1 MAWLYV
7 AAFLALGLLGA
18 RLLMSA
24 RRASTAAGG
33 ERVKPLSGRFVAG
46 TVCLGLAALAFW
58 LAAPYFAID
67 VRLALLAVLVV
78 GLLFVLLRRGAPLWL
93 FVLIMLVLVSCVN
106 VLPEYPVIWH
116 GFMHLSMVY
125 EIFER
130 GVPPENPLMIGEP
143 LRYMWAHHALIAWL
157 MKAVPWSPTVWFT
170 IIDCVVLLLFGAV
183 LLGIARRVAADRN
196 YAFFALMLALCGP
209 SPFAAGAPLPTFVEQ
224 AFGVTLEHRYITLT
238 KFAALNNNQLGI
250 LCFSLALWGLVSL
263 AAGEQRRIRAYA
275 TIGAGI
281 LGTGAFYPPAWT
293 ALIPISALAAGYFL
307 LRGGA
312 DLRRPALVVA
322 GVVAAASAAILPL
335 MLSFTSGKAG
345 GSAIVILP
353 SMKHMLH
360 NVFEVVPFLGL
371 AALLAWLRRESLVE
385 AYRQRPHVVAV
396 LALAMLAGVGM
407 FVGISIPP
415 ASEYKYL
422 GYASVPLAFL
432 FAVALNDLYRRRA
445 GIAIV
450 LMTLIL
456 MPEVYGDLYGLR
468 YRHLVTDPVVND
480 GPYLR
485 HTDSEQDAL
494 YGWIAG
500 ETPREAV
507 FVDTH
512 LTIPVLG
519 RRQLLIGTDHRRRSG
534 ELHGLQQDGWFI
546 TAEKF
551 LRQITGVPRERRLM
565 LQSLADEMLDAAGGV
580 VDSGFLEQL
589 MAESQGRPVYVVAR
603 DPALRRRFAASGG
616 LRLAY
621 AGPAAS
627 VFRVDTA
634 G

>member
-7 AAFLALGLLGA
+7 AAFFALALLGA
-18 RLLMSA
+18 WLLLWAGPAPASA
-24 RRASTAAGG
+24 RRAGG
-33 ERVKPLSGRFVAG
+33 GTRGRRFVAG
-46 TVCLGLAALAFW
+46 AVSLGLAAVAYV
-58 LAAPYFAID
+58 LAAPFFGID
-67 VRLALLAVLVV
+67 VLLTLLAIMFV
-78 GLLFVLLRRGAPLWL
+78 GLLFLMLRLGVPLWV
-93 FVLIMLVLVSCVN
+93 FVLIMLVLVSAVN

-116 GFMHLSMVY
+116 GFMHLSIVY

-130 GVPPENPLMIGEP
+130 GLPPENPLMIGEP
-143 LRYMWAHHALIAWL
+143 LRYMWSHHALIAWL
-157 MKAVPWSPTVWFT
+157 MKLVPWSPTVWFT
-170 IIDCVVLLLFGAV
+170 LTDCVVLLLFGMV
-183 LLGIARRVAADRN
+183 LLAIARRISSDRN

-209 SPFAAGAPLPTFVEQ
+209 SPFAAGAPLPTFVER
-224 AFGVTLEHRYITLT
+224 ALDVVFEHRYITLT
-238 KFAALNNNQLGI
+238 KFAALNNNQLGV

-275 TIGAGI
+275 AIGMGI

-293 ALIPISALAAGYFL
+293 ALVPISALVVGYFL
-307 LRGGA
+307 LRGGPV
-312 DLRRPALVVA
+312 LRQPAIAVV
-322 GVVAAASAAILPL
+322 GVVATASVAILPL
-335 MLSFTSGKAG
+335 MLSFPSGKAG

-353 SMKHMLH
+353 SMKHMLD
-360 NVFEVVPFLGL
+360 NVFEVIPFMGF
-371 AALLAWLRRESLVE
+371 AALLAWVRREALVD
-385 AYRQRPHVVAV
+385 AYRRQPHVVAV

-432 FAVALNDLYRRRA
+432 FAVAFNALYRQHA
-445 GIAIV
+445 GIAIA
-450 LMTLIL
+450 LMTLVL

-468 YRHLVTDPVVND
+468 HRHLVTDPVVSD

-485 HTDSEQDAL
+485 HADPEQDAL
-494 YGWIAG
+494 YAWIG
-500 ETPREAV
+500 GNTPREAV

-534 ELHGLQQDGWFI
+534 GLGGLQQDGWFI

-551 LRQITGVPRERRLM
+551 LRRITGVPRERRLR
-565 LQSLADEMLDAAGGV
+565 LQALAAQVLDAGAGV
-580 VDSGFLEQL
+580 VTSGLLERL
-589 MAESQGRPVYVVAR
+589 TREAQGRPVYVVAR
-603 DPALRRRFAASGG
+603 DPALRQ
-616 LRLAY
+616 RLTTTGHLQRAY

-627 VFRVDTA
+627 VFRVVVSD
-634 G
+634 